1 MTNNF
6 LYILAVHLKTIPNS
20 RPKIWTNS
28 ILFSDPNREA
38 HTYMAFTRGYPL
50 ALAPVFIQH
59 TVELSSRIKMFQ
71 VLVLTVG
78 SLWLFLKRFLL
89 CRVYY
94 MYELFIIEV
103 LKTMVKTVL
112 YYLTDMNSLLA

>member
-1 MTNNF
+1 M
-6 LYILAVHLKTIPNS
+6 
-20 RPKIWTNS
+20 
-28 ILFSDPNREA
+28 
-38 HTYMAFTRGYPL
+38 
-50 ALAPVFIQH
+50 
-59 TVELSSRIKMFQ
+59 
-71 VLVLTVG
+71 
-78 SLWLFLKRFLL
+78 WLFLKRFLL